1 MKHGSLYDQKQAKK
15 KKTKKTTH
23 KEQNWNNNNNTTKN
37 KKKKPT
43 PSHPEYHC
51 KEIVHVELPQTYRQ
65 RPEQLKSLRKGHP
78 EELS

>member
-15 KKTKKTTH
+15 KKKTTH

-37 KKKKPT
+37 KKKPT